1 MQPISFSAK
10 QRFEY
15 TKPRVKCDSKVT
27 HPTLEKAIARYSE
40 KQKLDSMVQEAQNAL
55 GAVSTIKNASVRI
68 LQNSE
73 KVLKKSDEVQQ
84 KAQEIMSKIIDSSA
98 YQRYCVDSRNKRQA
112 IASSYIGEI
121 KLDKK
126 VYDVKITSDK
136 ITVAEQLP
144 AHTGL
149 GQLYMSE
156 TYSKDIYEFDTL
168 DRELI
173 YCVKGLKKQTQ
184 GTMIDEEYY
193 FNNGRVSKVNL
204 GVSKGEFD
212 LINQSFVFE
221 DDFLV
226 KFSSRIIGTKG
237 KTTTDRCFEYS
248 PVGVLSR
255 FSRGCCVDDL
265 DTIEKELEYSFSDGK
280 LKTFRKDF
288 VESPSYWGSKIFA
301 QFENENDFYVEANS
315 DSNDSIGYS
324 GICFYQNGKIEG
336 SVV

>member
-1 MQPISFSAK
+1 MHRLENMNIQAINFNTKRKAQTFSAIK
-10 QRFEY
+10 NTQQQTRPALQEMIQE
-15 TKPRVKCDSKVT
+15 VQQALQAV
-27 HPTLEKAIARYSE
+27 PTI
-40 KQKLDSMVQEAQNAL
+40 QNASL
-55 GAVSTIKNASVRI
+55 CILRNADKIV
-68 LQNSE
+68 E
-73 KVLKKSDEVQQ
+73 KSDEVQQ
-84 KAQEIMSKIIDSSA
+84 KAQEIMAQIIDSSA

-144 AHTGL
+144 ARTGL
-149 GQLYMSE
+149 GQLYMNE
-156 TYSKDIYEFDTL
+156 TYSRDIYEFDTL

-173 YCVKGLKKQTQ
+173 YCAKGLKKQTQ
-184 GTMIDEEYY
+184 GTIIDEEYY
-193 FNNGRVSKVNL
+193 FNDGRVSKVNL

-212 LINQSFVFE
+212 LTNQSFVFE

-226 KFSSRIIGTKG
+226 RFSSRIVETKG
-237 KTTTDRCFEYS
+237 KTTTDRCFEFA

-255 FSRGCCVDDL
+255 FSRGCCADDL

-288 VESPSYWGSKIFA
+288 VDSPSYWGAKLFA
-301 QFENENDFYVEANS
+301 QFENENDFYVEVNS
-315 DSNDSIGYS
+315 NSNDSIGYS

-336 SVV
+336 SVVE